1 MEPYDESALSEYITP
16 FCIRYVDTAAGVLAL
31 QYVVAFCPLV
41 FIAVS
46 YIWIQLYSRGNRVV
60 VCITRP
66 VHKILARFWQK
77 FNIQPSLIDTYA
89 GLLVLSFMRF
99 LVVSIKVLQ
108 FTFVVQNNGLSSVTA
123 FYYDANL
130 PYFGWPHALLGV
142 FAVLCL
148 LVFVF
153 PQIFVFLFYHLK
165 IFQKCLSCCKL
176 DRPGLQALVDA
187 YQGCFKNSASDNVE
201 RRYFA
206 GIYLFFRLYIGVFFL
221 GIFIAPFV
229 ATNPSTINVSPIL
242 IIEASWSFLL
252 AGLVILLRPYKK
264 TAHNV
269 IDFFLLFFMT
279 LIAVISYVSYDFSSV
294 VGHVLV
300 YAPASV
306 LLFYLIYKL
315 FRLCCTC
322 CKCTHKKSLQ
332 LLTPEQPPINDDE
345 QLENSVQ
352 RDINS
357 PILVPAVTHTSLV
370 LSDYAADDTFADRL
384 LNPAGYKEV
393 HCTRYQ
399 TIETAPTNK

>member
-1 MEPYDESALSEYITP
+1 M
-16 FCIRYVDTAAGVLAL
+16 
-31 QYVVAFCPLV
+31 
-41 FIAVS
+41 
-46 YIWIQLYSRGNRVV
+46 
-60 VCITRP
+60 
-66 VHKILARFWQK
+66 
-77 FNIQPSLIDTYA
+77 
-89 GLLVLSFMRF
+89 
-99 LVVSIKVLQ
+99 
-108 FTFVVQNNGLSSVTA
+108 
-123 FYYDANL
+123 
-130 PYFGWPHALLGV
+130 
-142 FAVLCL
+142 LCL
-148 LVFVF
+148 VSLLFCVFWFVF

-206 GIYLFFRLYIGVFFL
+206 GIYLVFRLYIGVLFFS
-221 GIFIAPFV
+221 IFIAPIV
-229 ATNPSTINVSPIL
+229 ATSTLHNNTSSRLNASPIL
-242 IIEASWSFLL
+242 IIEGSWSFLL
-252 AGLVILLRPYKK
+252 AGLILLLRPYKK

-279 LIAVISYVSYDFSSV
+279 LIAVMSYVSYDFSSV

-332 LLTPEQPPINDDE
+332 LLTPEQPLINDDE

-352 RDINS
+352 RDLNA

-399 TIETAPTNK
+399 TIETAPLTNEHQDES